1 MKVTISGYLH
11 DLGEVQTFDSGFRKQ
26 VAVICPNPGTD
37 YPDYFPVEMLK
48 DNVGAMDSVKAGGEV
63 TVDCFLGG
71 REYQGRYYLGLKFYK
86 LTAAE
91 RSEGVQAAP
100 APVQPA
106 APASDDKDLLF

>member
-1 MKVTISGYLH
+1 MKVTVKGYLH
-11 DLGEVQTFDSGFRKQ
+11 DLQEVQTFDSGFTKQ

-48 DNVGAMDSVKAGGEV
+48 ADVGAMDHVKAGGEV
-63 TVDCFLGG
+63 TVECYLGG
-71 REYQGRYYLGLKFYK
+71 REYNGRYYLGLKFAK
-86 LTAAE
+86 LTQFE

-106 APASDDKDLLF
+106 APQSGGEDLPF